1 MDSDKLMT
9 TDDVAEYMQTN
20 RRYVYRL
27 IRAGYLDCYHIGKRG
42 IRVSM
47 EQVKAFLE
55 RNSGGQ
61 K

>member
-1 MDSDKLMT
+1 MDSEKLMT

-20 RRYVYRL
+20 RRYIYRL
-27 IRAGYLDCYHIGKRG
+27 IQNGYLDCHRIGKRK
-42 IRVSM
+42 IRISM

-55 RNSGGQ
+55 RDRDGQ

>member
-1 MDSDKLMT
+1 MDSEKLMT

-20 RRYVYRL
+20 RRYIYRL
-27 IRAGYLDCYHIGKRG
+27 IQNGYLDCHRIGKRK
-42 IRVSM
+42 IRISM

>member
-9 TDDVAEYMQTN
+9 TDDVADYLQTN
-20 RRYVYRL
+20 RKYVYRL
-27 IRAGYLDCYHIGKRG
+27 IHSGLLDCYRIG
-42 IRVSM
+42 IRDIRISM